1 MIVFL
6 DSGILGLL
14 SSPYQAG
21 EAREC
26 SEWLY
31 RLLSRSV
38 YVVSSDIC
46 DYEVRR
52 GLKLALIDRPV
63 KSGLKQL
70 DALTNVI
77 DFLPL
82 TKEVLEIA
90 SDLWA
95 QARSQGKA
103 TANDK
108 NIDGDM
114 IIAAHW
120 SILNAKYPG
129 REVVV
134 VTTNVKHLGY
144 FTNAYTWQDINI

>member
-14 SSPYQAG
+14 SSPYQQC
-21 EAREC
+21 EARED

-38 YVVSSDIC
+38 YVVSSDIY

-52 GLKLALIDRPV
+52 RLKLALIDRPV
-63 KSGLKQL
+63 KSVLKQL

-77 DFLPL
+77 DFLPI
-82 TKEVLEIA
+82 TKEVLQIA
-90 SDLWA
+90 SDLWV

-103 TANDK
+103 TA
-108 NIDGDM
+108 
-114 IIAAHW
+114 
-120 SILNAKYPG
+120 
-129 REVVV
+129 
-134 VTTNVKHLGY
+134 
-144 FTNAYTWQDINI
+144 

>member
-6 DSGILGLL
+6 DSGVLGLL
-14 SSPYQAG
+14 SSPYPQG

-26 SEWLY
+26 GEWLY
-31 RLLSRSV
+31 KLLTRSV

-52 GLKLALIDRPV
+52 GLKLALIDRPER
-63 KSGLKQL
+63 SGLQQL
-70 DALTNVI
+70 DALVNLI

-82 TKEVLEIA
+82 TRDVMELA
-90 SDLWA
+90 ADLWA
-95 QARSQGKA
+95 RARSEGKA

-114 IIAAHW
+114 IISAHW
-120 SILNAKYPG
+120 SILNDRYPG
-129 REVVV
+129 REVIV

-144 FTNAYTWQDINI
+144 FTNAHTWRDINL

>member
-1 MIVFL
+1 
-6 DSGILGLL
+6 
-14 SSPYQAG
+14 
-21 EAREC
+21 
-26 SEWLY
+26 
-31 RLLSRSV
+31 
-38 YVVSSDIC
+38 
-46 DYEVRR
+46 VRR
-52 GLKLALIDRPV
+52 GRKLALIDRPV

-82 TKEVLEIA
+82 TKEVMEIA

-95 QARSQGKA
+95 QERSQGKA

-129 REVVV
+129 REVAV

-144 FTNAYTWQDINI
+144 FTNAYTWQDINL

>member
-1 MIVFL
+1 MIIFL
-6 DSGILGLL
+6 DTGILGLL

-70 DALTNVI
+70 NALTNVI

-82 TKEVLEIA
+82 ITILSIA
-90 SDLWA
+90 GDESLTGRLCTSIDL
-95 QARSQGKA
+95 
-103 TANDK
+103 
-108 NIDGDM
+108 
-114 IIAAHW
+114 
-120 SILNAKYPG
+120 
-129 REVVV
+129 
-134 VTTNVKHLGY
+134 
-144 FTNAYTWQDINI
+144 